1 MGQTMKLVA
10 GDWDFAAFE
19 TSDRCKGLSGVAP
32 PYGTNIDRTG
42 NLENHLKWVADFH
55 AASGLYVFVW
65 QVAAGNTYFATCNNT
80 HGHYCDNLAQ
90 MLLEDYPQNQ
100 TIARYVKAG
109 CVGWMFNEGQDAD
122 TRVFDWK
129 KDGVSNPPAIAGNL
143 GHKSEYP
150 DDDGGYMR
158 LRAGAYY
165 KKPHVIM
172 GKTAAKAPEPAPATP
187 SPAKATGAAA
197 PADVLETWDRML
209 RAAVADD
216 VKAGR
221 KIRFVLK
228 VLGQSA
234 EVSAIDA
241 KGTLT
246 MRSDAGGF
254 PCPWSDL
261 SLQDRRSLAVARI
274 RETKPNEDL
283 CLAAFYHLACGEEA
297 PARALLKGVPA
308 ADAERVVTSFK

>member
-1 MGQTMKLVA
+1 M
-10 GDWDFAAFE
+10 
-19 TSDRCKGLSGVAP
+19 
-32 PYGTNIDRTG
+32 
-42 NLENHLKWVADFH
+42 
-55 AASGLYVFVW
+55 FVW

-90 MLLEDYPQNQ
+90 MLLEDYPQNP

-109 CVGWMFNEGQDAD
+109 CVGWMFNEGQDPD

-172 GKTAAKAPEPAPATP
+172 GKAAAKAPEPAPATP

-197 PADVLETWDRML
+197 SADVLETWDRML

-234 EVSAIDA
+234 EVSAIDQ
-241 KGTLT
+241 KI
-246 MRSDAGGF
+246 D
-254 PCPWSDL
+254 DE
-261 SLQDRRSLAVARI
+261 RR
-274 RETKPNEDL
+274 EHPEHF
-283 CLAAFYHLACGEEA
+283 AFA
-297 PARALLKGVPA
+297 
-308 ADAERVVTSFK
+308 